1 MARLCGQPF
10 SHPQRYN
17 PKPPLS
23 RFFGNFFLAGLQCD
37 AERPLTNRGGIV
49 NFREGISRDLPGISS
64 RRGSY
69 VLDLP
74 GRAVVLP
81 VVFSSFGRCVLDL
94 PLPPP
99 RGGGSGLPDTVCELF
114 LPVSPGFSVGN
125 RLFGTELFVGRSLLS
140 RKSDSQCP
148 LRIAPMPIPSPTF
161 SRLPPRKVPATA

>member
-10 SHPQRYN
+10 SHLQRYN
-17 PKPPLS
+17 PQSPLS
-23 RFFGNFFLAGLQCD
+23 RFFENFFLAGLQWNMKML
-37 AERPLTNRGGIV
+37 LTNRGGIV

-125 RLFGTELFVGRSLLS
+125 RLPGPNRF
-140 RKSDSQCP
+140 P
-148 LRIAPMPIPSPTF
+148 PMPSSSPTP
-161 SRLPPRKVPATA
+161 SRLPPRKLPATA